1 MPYPAAVLSSG
12 AFLQSAPPEDV
23 ELAGERVRPAPERG
37 RIARPEQRSLRH
49 HDVEQRVEAVVEE
62 DLGIVDHDQV
72 DPDEHLE
79 HALGE
84 VEVDRSEGLGVG
96 ARPVEEGVLALP
108 PDRELHLVR
117 AVAEPVVVDVVDEGL
132 RLLRDRD
139 GDEELHRVVGA
150 VEERLQRGEVGLLPE
165 PVAELDH
172 APLARPAAGHDGEQV
187 GAVHLGVADVVEDQP
202 EDVLLHLAALDDLE
216 WGDDDPLLEDR
227 LRPGGQRAR
236 ERPARVHLV
245 AELRRPADELVV
257 VEDRHEHEPVVR
269 VRDRG
274 GTLERVRG
282 QDHVPGIDAAIP
294 VLHHLVDV
302 GAELAHDHAAARV
315 GDHRELVVL
324 LPDDRAHRGAEEHG
338 VHLVPCALERPFD
351 DVERDGVD
359 LDAGRDLGDLRLLA
373 GDGRHRLPY
382 EVGLMRMLKLTS
394 TSAA

>member
-1 MPYPAAVLSSG
+1 MRA
-12 AFLQSAPPEDV
+12 
-23 ELAGERVRPAPERG
+23 APERG
-37 RIARPEQRSLRH
+37 REARTEQRSLRH
-49 HDVEQRVEAVVEE
+49 HDVQQRVEAVVEE

-84 VEVDRSEGLGVG
+84 VEVDGSEGLRIGS
-96 ARPVEEGVLALP
+96 RPVEEGVVALP

-117 AVAEPVVVDVVDEGL
+117 AVPEPVVVDVVDERL

-150 VEERLQRGEVGLLPE
+150 VEQRLQRREVGLLAE
-165 PVAELDH
+165 PVAELHH
-172 APLARPAAGHDGEQV
+172 ALLARPAAGDDREQV
-187 GAVHLGVADVVEDQP
+187 GPVHLRVADVVEDQP

-216 WGDDDPLLEDR
+216 RRDDDPLLEDR
-227 LRPGGQRAR
+227 LRPGGERAG

-245 AELRRPADELVV
+245 AELRRPADELVL

-274 GTLERVRG
+274 RALERVRRE
-282 QDHVPGIDAAIP
+282 DHVAGVDAPVP

-324 LPDDRAHRGAEEHG
+324 LPDDGAHRRAEEHG
-338 VHLVPCALERPFD
+338 VHLVARALERALD

-359 LDAGRDLGDLRLLA
+359 LDPGRDLGDPRLL
-373 GDGRHRLPY
+373 GRDRRHRLTRP
-382 EVGLMRMLKLTS
+382 LD
-394 TSAA
+394 